1 MPAGQGGCA
10 SRNRYAALTAGG
22 NTKEVLDDDTT
33 ETIAGTI
40 NSHMAH
46 LSQQTAASL
55 EDNTSQINAS
65 LQQLASNNEQLRQQQ
80 QLPMQQMAISPP
92 TPMSQGPESQPVEH
106 GITTPPQL
114 PVRQPRFMPHPRFKV
129 SSSSS
134 RIILP
139 VVEDVEVVVIVVRVG
154 AAMDVDK
161 CHLPKS
167 SILPLVAL
175 APAPSPTLPQGF
187 SHTPIRATPSS

>member
-1 MPAGQGGCA
+1 
-10 SRNRYAALTAGG
+10 
-22 NTKEVLDDDTT
+22 
-33 ETIAGTI
+33 
-40 NSHMAH
+40 MAH

-139 VVEDVEVVVIVVRVG
+139 MVEDAEVIVVVRVG
-154 AAMDVDK
+154 TTMDVDK

-167 SILPLVAL
+167 SILQLVA
-175 APAPSPTLPQGF
+175 PASSPTTLQGF
-187 SHTPIRATPSS
+187 SLITLTAIPTS